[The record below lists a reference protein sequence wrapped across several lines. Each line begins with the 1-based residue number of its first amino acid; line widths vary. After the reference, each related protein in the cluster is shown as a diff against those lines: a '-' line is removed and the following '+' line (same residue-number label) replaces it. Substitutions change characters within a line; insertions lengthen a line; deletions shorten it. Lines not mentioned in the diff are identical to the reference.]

1 MVARGEGRAHSR
13 RLEGVVAAAMLL
25 AAMLL
30 SANANAGVVS
40 PAAGERPTALGLA
53 YDDLSA
59 PLIV

>member
-1 MVARGEGRAHSR
+1 
-13 RLEGVVAAAMLL
+13 MLL

-40 PAAGERPTALGLA
+40 PATGERPTALGLA
-53 YDDLSA
+53 YDALSS